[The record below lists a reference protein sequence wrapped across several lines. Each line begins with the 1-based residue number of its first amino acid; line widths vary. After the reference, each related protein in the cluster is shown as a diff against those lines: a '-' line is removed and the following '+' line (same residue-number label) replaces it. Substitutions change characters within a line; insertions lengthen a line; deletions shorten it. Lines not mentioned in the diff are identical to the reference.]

1 MREWLKRLP
10 RLETLLSSRAEVV
23 HIVAP
28 RIRARAEASPRERTL
43 FDNLQL
49 LLQTSVGDRDTS
61 HSRSP
66 AALETIAV
74 AVYRHRDPSLDVLEA
89 CAAHGLSN
97 SGGQARFVC
106 THA

>member
-10 RLETLLSSRAEVV
+10 RLETLLSSSGL
-23 HIVAP
+23 
-28 RIRARAEASPRERTL
+28 AEASPRERTL
-43 FDNLQL
+43 FDNVQL